1 MALSAAKLA
10 SDGDAEPGR
19 SPSRQEASDPQSA
32 SPGQTPDRPG
42 IAQQIKSLLEDIP
55 GLISDRVHLAAL
67 ELKRARQ
74 ALVQM
79 VGLVVAAAI
88 LMATAWIAL
97 WALLV
102 AGAVRYGLSWVA
114 AFGII
119 LLINLVGS
127 WLAIRR
133 ARALAGYLAL
143 PATVR
148 RLSIAPPTAP
158 VAAKVENPPEPRPAA
173 PGVPTT

>member
-1 MALSAAKLA
+1 MVLSAANPA
-10 SDGDAEPGR
+10 PESDAEAAR
-19 SPSRQEASDPQSA
+19 ASPRQDAPDSQSA
-32 SPGQTPDRPG
+32 LPGRPG
-42 IAQQIKSLLEDIP
+42 IAQQIKSLLDDIP

-97 WALLV
+97 WGLLV

-114 AFGII
+114 VFGII
-119 LLINLVGS
+119 VLINLAGS
-127 WLAIRR
+127 WFAIRR

-148 RLSIAPPTAP
+148 RLSVAQSPSPL
-158 VAAKVENPPEPRPAA
+158 AAKAGNPPEPRPAV
-173 PGVPTT
+173 PGVPPT